1 MILSQTYEYRPPTN
15 RALKKAVSEE
25 GSASSTAAMKVE
37 MTSRFLGLIVVPGK
51 QIEKI
56 EAEGG

>member
-15 RALKKAVSEE
+15 KALKKAVSEE
-25 GSASSTAAMKVE
+25 GRACSTAALKVDV
-37 MTSRFLGLIVVPGK
+37 TSRFLGLIVVPGK
-51 QIEKI
+51 HIEKI